1 MAPSCRRSKGRPGR
15 GDEDGSG
22 RRGDRKARKPLVEK
36 QRRARIN
43 ESLQELR
50 FILADAEPAPSE
62 ETCSDAEEPEPGRT
76 EPDSARTRP
85 PAATTPKAMWRP
97 W

>member
-1 MAPSCRRSKGRPGR
+1 MAPSCRRSKGRLGR
-15 GDEDGSG
+15 GDEDCSS

-50 FILADAEPAPSE
+50 LILADAEVQSKLE
-62 ETCSDAEEPEPGRT
+62 NAEVLELT
-76 EPDSARTRP
+76 DHAFV
-85 PAATTPKAMWRP
+85 
-97 W
+97 